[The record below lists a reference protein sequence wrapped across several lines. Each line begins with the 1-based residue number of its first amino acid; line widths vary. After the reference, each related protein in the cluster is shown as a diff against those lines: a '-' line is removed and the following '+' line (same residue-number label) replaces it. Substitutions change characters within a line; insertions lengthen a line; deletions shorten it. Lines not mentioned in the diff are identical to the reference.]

1 MIMIMLEGGTMPR
14 QRRRAC
20 VTLSVAAGLLI
31 VLFAAGWIGGLRI
44 NTTPSEPLG
53 LWRIIPLTR
62 SVLPGET
69 VFVCPPDNV
78 AVREARQRGYLRPGL
93 CPGGFGPLIKTVIA
107 VAGQH
112 VDVTDRIVI
121 DGVPIPGSRILEKDA
136 QGRSLRRDQSGMVR
150 PGEVYLHSGFIASWD
165 SRYFGPVSDSG
176 VLGLAQEVLTYAP

>member
-1 MIMIMLEGGTMPR
+1 MNMAMPESTAMSR

-20 VTLSVAAGLLI
+20 VTLYGSAGLLI
-31 VLFAAGWIGGLRI
+31 VLFAAGWIGGLRV

-53 LWRIIPLTR
+53 LWRIVPLTR

-107 VAGQH
+107 VAGQR
-112 VDVTDRIVI
+112 VDVTDRVAI
-121 DGVPIPGSRILEKDA
+121 DGVPIPGSRIIERDG

-165 SRYFGPVSDSG
+165 SRYFGPVPVSG

>member
-1 MIMIMLEGGTMPR
+1 MNMAMPESTAMSR

-20 VTLSVAAGLLI
+20 VTLSGSAGLLI
-31 VLFAAGWIGGLRI
+31 VLFAAGWIGGLRV

-53 LWRIIPLTR
+53 LWRIVPLTR
-62 SVLPGET
+62 AARSGET
-69 VFVCPPDNV
+69 VFVCPPDN
-78 AVREARQRGYLRPGL
+78 AAMREARQRGYLRPGL

-107 VAGQH
+107 VAGQR
-112 VDVTDRIVI
+112 VDVTDRVAI
-121 DGVPIPGSRILEKDA
+121 DGVPIPRSRIIERDA
-136 QGRSLRRDQSGMVR
+136 QGLSLRRDQSGMVR